1 MEAVKHN
8 TSNTKKEAMLEALEK
23 SLGIVSTAAKMVGI
37 DRSTHYAWLKAD
49 EEYKS
54 AVSSIQDSV
63 LDFAESHLYKLV
75 KEGNPAATIFFL
87 KTKGKKRGYIERQ
100 EIEVTE
106 KKPLSWLDE
115 QTPRDILPRQR
126 MQVEDSSSP
135 RRDTIRKDVLHPHG
149 TH

>member
-1 MEAVKHN
+1 MRTLREIMEAVKLDR
-8 TSNTKKEAMLEALEK
+8 TDTKKAAMLEALEK
-23 SLGIVSTAAKMVGI
+23 SLGIVSTACKMVDI
-37 DRSTHYAWLKAD
+37 SRQTHYAWLKSD

-54 AVSSIQDSV
+54 AVNSIQDGV

-100 EIEVTE
+100 EIEVQE

-115 QTPRDILPRQR
+115 
-126 MQVEDSSSP
+126 
-135 RRDTIRKDVLHPHG
+135 K
-149 TH
+149 

>member
-1 MEAVKHN
+1 MEAVKTN
-8 TSNTKKEAMLEALEK
+8 KPNTKKEAMLEALEK
-23 SLGIVSTAAKMVGI
+23 SLGIVSTACKMVDMG
-37 DRSTHYAWLKAD
+37 RTTHYQWLKED

-54 AVSSIQDSV
+54 AVNSIQDSV

-106 KKPLSWLDE
+106 MKPLSWLDE
-115 QTPRDILPRQR
+115 
-126 MQVEDSSSP
+126 
-135 RRDTIRKDVLHPHG
+135 
-149 TH
+149 

>member
-1 MEAVKHN
+1 LKHCGDALDIQSREGGSIPTLPLKFLQMEAVKTN
-8 TSNTKKEAMLEALEK
+8 TSNTKKDAMLEALEK

-49 EEYKS
+49 EEYKK
-54 AVSSIQDSV
+54 AVNSIQDGV

-100 EIEVTE
+100 EIEVQE

-115 QTPRDILPRQR
+115 
-126 MQVEDSSSP
+126 
-135 RRDTIRKDVLHPHG
+135 
-149 TH
+149 

>member
-1 MEAVKHN
+1 MMEALQLDR
-8 TSNTKKEAMLEALEK
+8 TDTKKAAMLEALEK
-23 SLGIVSTAAKMVGI
+23 SLGIVSTACKMVDI
-37 DRSTHYAWLKAD
+37 SRQTHYAWLKAD

-54 AVSSIQDSV
+54 AVNSIQDSV

-75 KEGNPAATIFFL
+75 KDGNPAATIFFL

-115 QTPRDILPRQR
+115 
-126 MQVEDSSSP
+126 
-135 RRDTIRKDVLHPHG
+135 
-149 TH
+149 